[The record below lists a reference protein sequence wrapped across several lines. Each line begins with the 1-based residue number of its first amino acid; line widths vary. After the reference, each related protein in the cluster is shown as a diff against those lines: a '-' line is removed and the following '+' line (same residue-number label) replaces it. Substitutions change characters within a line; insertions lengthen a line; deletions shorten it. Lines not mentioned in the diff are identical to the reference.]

1 MKLVKLVKDSTWK
14 LVKQVYYL
22 LMLLKLVFKIVDAEE
37 PRIAPQTNS
46 EGCIL
51 TIVLCLLIYN
61 IIYILLL

>member
-14 LVKQVYYL
+14 LVKQVHYL

-37 PRIAPQTNS
+37 PRIASQINS

-51 TIVLCLLIYN
+51 TIVLCLLI
-61 IIYILLL
+61 